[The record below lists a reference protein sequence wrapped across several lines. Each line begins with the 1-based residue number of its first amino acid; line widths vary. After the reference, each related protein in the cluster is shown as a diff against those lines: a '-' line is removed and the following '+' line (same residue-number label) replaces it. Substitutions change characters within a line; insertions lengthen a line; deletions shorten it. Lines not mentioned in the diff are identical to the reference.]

1 MPMQKAIVEIKKPC
15 LVNLDLMNSDEKGK
29 FCTVCQT
36 SVIDFT
42 NKSSDD
48 IALYFQTYKNEKICG
63 KFDSRIVKTDNKL
76 DSFVLFLYFK
86 KLKFVAVIITGILI
100 ITGCKTKKH
109 TSSYGTPRFLDE
121 KPQVIESLK

>member
-1 MPMQKAIVEIKKPC
+1 MQKAIVEIKKPC

-48 IALYFQTYKNEKICG
+48 IALYFQTYKNEKR
-63 KFDSRIVKTDNKL
+63 KD
-76 DSFVLFLYFK
+76 
-86 KLKFVAVIITGILI
+86 
-100 ITGCKTKKH
+100 
-109 TSSYGTPRFLDE
+109 
-121 KPQVIESLK
+121 